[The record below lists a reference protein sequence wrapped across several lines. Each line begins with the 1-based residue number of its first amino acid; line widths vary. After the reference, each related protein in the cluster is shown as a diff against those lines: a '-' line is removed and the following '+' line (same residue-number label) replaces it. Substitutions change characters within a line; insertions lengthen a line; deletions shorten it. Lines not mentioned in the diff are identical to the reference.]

1 MKKSILLYAAA
12 LAVVSFACQSESGS
26 EQTDEKADSVAV
38 TLNVGKV
45 PALVREQKMTIANL
59 EHAQSVTTNVDS
71 MFLYDSI
78 IGAAKQKGL
87 AVVNDEFAK
96 LQKPIAVPF
105 TQTANTDKIQIIDLH
120 ITAIKDLNEMAIEAQ
135 VKALSSSA
143 FDSPFAGLTASA
155 ASGKKLDI
163 GGGIGVSTKLVAGQ
177 TYTFKGT
184 IYNYS
189 LLDSTKS
196 IQFDEDFK
204 KW

>member
-1 MKKSILLYAAA
+1 MKKNVLLYAAA
-12 LAVVSFACQSESGS
+12 LAVAGFACQSNSES
-26 EQTDEKADSVAV
+26 EQTEAKTDSATV
-38 TLNVGKV
+38 TLNVGQV
-45 PALVREQKMTIANL
+45 PVLVREQKKTIANL

-71 MFLYDSI
+71 MFLYDSV

-87 AVVNDEFAK
+87 AIVNEEFAK
-96 LQKPIAVPF
+96 LQKPISVPF
-105 TQTANTDKIQIIDLH
+105 TQTANTDKIQIVDLH
-120 ITAIKDLNEMAIEAQ
+120 ITAIKDLNEMEIEAQ
-135 VKALSSSA
+135 VKALANSA
-143 FDSPFAGLTASA
+143 FDSPFAGLTANA
-155 ASGKKLDI
+155 ESGKKLDI
-163 GGGIGVSTKLVAGQ
+163 GGGIGVNTKLVAGQ